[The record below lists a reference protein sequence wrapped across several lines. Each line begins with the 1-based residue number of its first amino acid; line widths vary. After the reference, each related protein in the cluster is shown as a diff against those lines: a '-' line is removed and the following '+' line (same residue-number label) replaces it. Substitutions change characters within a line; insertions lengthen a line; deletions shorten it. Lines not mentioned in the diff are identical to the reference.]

1 MGRLSKHY
9 LVTFFLILLAS
20 SITLQFNVVKATT
33 AKEIIVPDDFSSIQ
47 SAINSAKAGD
57 TIFVRSGNYNIT
69 TGNDNQMSGNSL
81 FINKSISVIGQ
92 GCENTIITTTQ
103 IGPYDVGIDIA
114 ANNVTISG
122 FTIVGNANVIVI
134 GGSANT
140 VTNNIINLTS
150 SNGGNAIED
159 DGSEDKLFSNILNGA
174 GYGTSGLF
182 GNETTGILVL
192 GNMTAS
198 NNIIRNFGVGLS
210 ISAESPLDYS
220 IQIVNNT
227 IDNNAVGIFLFSVPT
242 VLYEN
247 NIMNQS
253 NYNIYTEISNVNATY
268 NWWGTNDSQT
278 IANSLTKSND
288 VTFAPFLKASNPQAM
303 PIASP
308 STPLANTSPGPSI
321 PELFP
326 TVVVTLAVV
335 LLISTLT
342 IFLIKRRSQ

>member
-1 MGRLSKHY
+1 
-9 LVTFFLILLAS
+9 
-20 SITLQFNVVKATT
+20 
-33 AKEIIVPDDFSSIQ
+33 
-47 SAINSAKAGD
+47 
-57 TIFVRSGNYNIT
+57 
-69 TGNDNQMSGNSL
+69 MSGNRV

-114 ANNVTISG
+114 ANNVTISQ

-198 NNIIRNFGVGLS
+198 NNIIIRNFGVGLS

-288 VTFAPFLKASNPQAM
+288 VTFAPFLKASNP
-303 PIASP
+303 ASDLWQRRQHRLQ
-308 STPLANTSPGPSI
+308 THHPGHQ
-321 PELFP
+321 FP
-326 TVVVTLAVV
+326 NY
-335 LLISTLT
+335 
-342 IFLIKRRSQ
+342 FQQ